1 VTAAAAQCAGTVLM
15 VRPHAFGF
23 NPETAGTNTFQHPE
37 NRLPSGAA
45 AAAATAEFE
54 RLASALAGEG
64 IEVCVA
70 QDSALPT
77 KPDAVFPN
85 NWVSFHS
92 GGTLVVYPMAHAN
105 RRPERRQEVIDLA
118 VRCSGFKVRR
128 FLDLSWYEGQGRYL
142 EGTGSLVLDHVQRVA
157 YACTSARTD
166 PELVRE
172 WSRELKYQPVIF
184 SAANR
189 AGAAFYHTNVCLWIG
204 ARVAV
209 VGEEAIAPADRERVL
224 VSLRASG
231 REVVSIGHAEIEQ
244 FAGNMLELSTWDE
257 ALGDSHVL
265 VMSDSA
271 RRGLTPENYA
281 RISGATDTVLAVP
294 VPTIERLGGGSVR
307 CMLAEVFAG
316 A

>member
-1 VTAAAAQCAGTVLM
+1 VSAPATQCAGTVLM

-23 NPETAGTNTFQHPE
+23 NAETAATNTFQHPDTG
-37 NRLPSGAA
+37 SGAA
-45 AAAATAEFE
+45 DAAAARGEFE
-54 RLASALAGEG
+54 QLARALAGEG

-70 QDSALPT
+70 EDSPLPL

-85 NWVSFHS
+85 NWVSFHAD
-92 GGTLVVYPMAHAN
+92 GTLVVYPMAHAS
-105 RRPERRQEVIDLA
+105 RRPERRQEVIDQA
-118 VRCSGFKVRR
+118 VRCSGFKVRH

-157 YACTSARTD
+157 YACVSARTD
-166 PELVRE
+166 PDLVRE
-172 WSRELKYQPVIF
+172 WARELKYEPVIF

-209 VGEEAIAPADRERVL
+209 VGAEAIAPADRERVL
-224 VSLRASG
+224 GHLRTGG
-231 REVVSIGHAEIEQ
+231 REVVSIGQAQIEQ

-265 VMSDSA
+265 VMSETA
-271 RRGLTPENYA
+271 RRGLSPEIFA

-307 CMLAEVFAG
+307 CMLAEVFTG